1 MKLLIATLLI
11 LTTLAGCAITTSSST
26 SPSVRGARDR
36 STEDCR
42 GVWDN
47 LANACIGG

>member
-11 LTTLAGCAITTSSST
+11 LTALGGCAITTAPSTT
-26 SPSVRGARDR
+26 SPAAARDR
-36 STEDCR
+36 SSGDCR

>member
-1 MKLLIATLLI
+1 MKLLIVTVLTLFALG
-11 LTTLAGCAITTSSST
+11 GCAITTAPST
-26 SPSVRGARDR
+26 VYGPVGPRDR
-36 STEDCR
+36 SSEDCR

>member
-11 LTTLAGCAITTSSST
+11 LTTLAGCAITTTSST
-26 SPSVRGARDR
+26 PVRGARDR
-36 STEDCR
+36 SSEDCR

-47 LANACIGG
+47 LANVCIGG

>member
-1 MKLLIATLLI
+1 MTLRIAILLI
-11 LTTLAGCAITTSSST
+11 LTTLTGCGITTSST
-26 SPSVRGARDR
+26 SPPIGARDR
-36 STEDCR
+36 SSEDCR

>member
-1 MKLLIATLLI
+1 MKLLTATLLI
-11 LTTLAGCAITTSSST
+11 LTTLAGCGITTTSSN
-26 SPSVRGARDR
+26 SPSIGGARDR